1 MQIDHELFIE
11 VWDTASSVTEASVRL
26 QQAGHRRMTPRR
38 TLEWARCL
46 RALGIHLKRIPRSDL
61 PPLRDIGWLKV
72 RHDAD

>member
-11 VWDTASSVTEASVRL
+11 VWDTASSVTEASLRL
-26 QQAGHRRMTPRR
+26 QKAGHARMTPRR

-61 PPLRDIGWLKV
+61 PRLSDISWLKV
-72 RHDAD
+72 RRDVE